1 MSTHEE
7 GRRSHAPGL
16 DFYYLIF
23 QDGFI
28 HNQIYLLTLGTV
40 SMSGLEHLTATLL
53 TRENGDQDQTYL
65 CTGTMYD
72 WLAESICSFRDATM
86 LGRYYEEFEIDIQR
100 GVANYSQLLLQE
112 ALNFISTSNVSQPY
126 FLYWAPDSTHG
137 PWYSSPAFLGSSTRF
152 PNLKTT
158 PSD

>member
-1 MSTHEE
+1 
-7 GRRSHAPGL
+7 
-16 DFYYLIF
+16 
-23 QDGFI
+23 
-28 HNQIYLLTLGTV
+28 
-40 SMSGLEHLTATLL
+40 MSGLEHLTVTLL

-65 CTGTMYD
+65 CTGTSLIGCQKAPYT
-72 WLAESICSFRDATM
+72 FRDATM

-137 PWYSSPAFLGSSTRF
+137 PWYSSPAFLGSSTRC
-152 PNLKTT
+152 PHQKTLT
-158 PSD
+158 L